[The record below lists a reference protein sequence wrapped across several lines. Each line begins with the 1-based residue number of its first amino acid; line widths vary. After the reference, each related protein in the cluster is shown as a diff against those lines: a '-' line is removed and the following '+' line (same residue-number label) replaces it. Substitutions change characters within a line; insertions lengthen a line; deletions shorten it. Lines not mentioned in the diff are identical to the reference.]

1 MMNTEVQAWRTHR
14 STFASVG
21 APLQPS
27 SRPRWGARRSLSC
40 ESWFSSLEQHAF
52 SAVQP
57 VVGLAVGVHDGRLA
71 LVACPS
77 TATAVGAEWHGASR
91 VYVAGL

>member
-1 MMNTEVQAWRTHR
+1 MNTEVQAWRTGR
-14 STFASVG
+14 SSFASVG
-21 APLQPS
+21 APLRPY
-27 SRPRWGARRSLSC
+27 SRPKWGAKRSLSC
-40 ESWFSSLEQHAF
+40 SWFFSLEQHAF

-77 TATAVGAEWHGASR
+77 TATAVGAEWNVASR